1 MKYIVED
8 SLGNFMRT
16 FPTYKQAE
24 TYKFAYGNSGWSVK
38 IARK

>member
-8 SLGNFMRT
+8 SLGNFMHT

-24 TYKFAYGNSGWSVK
+24 TYRFAYGNSGWSIK
-38 IARK
+38 IVQK

>member
-8 SLGNFMRT
+8 SLGNFMRA

-24 TYKFAYGNSGWSVK
+24 IYKFAYGNRGWSVK
-38 IARK
+38 TARK